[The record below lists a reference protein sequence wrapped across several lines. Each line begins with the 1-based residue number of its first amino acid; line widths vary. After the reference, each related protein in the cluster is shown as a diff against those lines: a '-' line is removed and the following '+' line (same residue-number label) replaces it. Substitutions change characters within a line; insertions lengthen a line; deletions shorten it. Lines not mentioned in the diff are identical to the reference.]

1 MTTETSEVTTQSSD
15 VHDGPQGDSDVDF
28 DAGFD
33 GVEQAA
39 TPGSAE
45 QSHHQGTQDGAGATA
60 EALPQTRLAQ
70 ITEDQFKA
78 LMQKADEVDQI
89 RSDSKRQIDT
99 LAGHL
104 GGMKQLVEGLKQ
116 QRGPLSA
123 GQLKRLGA
131 EYPDVARLLQE
142 DLGALGAA
150 GGQTLDSAEVD
161 RRAQAIVAQ
170 QLPKELVK
178 QEIKILRLYH
188 RDWVDVVR
196 SPEFADWSRTLSVA
210 DQQRLAGNDGEFI
223 ADRISDFKARPK
235 PRSAAQTA
243 VSSNSRQRRLEAAV
257 SPKGAGGHA
266 PAPAAEDDFEA
277 GFRAG

>member
-1 MTTETSEVTTQSSD
+1 MTTETSEVTGQASD
-15 VHDGPQGDSDVDF
+15 ERDGTNSDF
-28 DAGFD
+28 DAGFE
-33 GVEQAA
+33 GIEQTPAPANADDARNHEVQNVAA
-39 TPGSAE
+39 PI
-45 QSHHQGTQDGAGATA
+45 AGA
-60 EALPQTRLAQ
+60 EPQPRLAQ

-78 LMQKADEVDQI
+78 LMTKAEEVDQI

-116 QRGPLSA
+116 QRGSITP
-123 GQLKRLGA
+123 GQLKRVA
-131 EYPDVARLLQE
+131 QEYPDLAQALRE
-142 DLGALGAA
+142 DLKDIGGPA
-150 GGQTLDSAEVD
+150 GQPFDMAEVE

-170 QLPKELVK
+170 ELPKELVK

-188 RDWVDVVR
+188 RDWVDVVK
-196 SPEFADWSRTLSVA
+196 SPEFANWSRTLPHA

-223 ADRISDFKARPK
+223 ADKISDFKARPTPK
-235 PRSAAQTA
+235 AATQNSG
-243 VSSNSRQRRLEAAV
+243 SSNTRQRRLEAAV

>member
-1 MTTETSEVTTQSSD
+1 MTIETSEVTGQTSD
-15 VHDGPQGDSDVDF
+15 DIDGSDGDF

-33 GVEQAA
+33 GIEQTTTPVSADDNHNKEVSDGVASTDQAA
-39 TPGSAE
+39 LQP
-45 QSHHQGTQDGAGATA
+45 
-60 EALPQTRLAQ
+60 RLAQ

-78 LMQKADEVDQI
+78 LMTKAEEVDQI

-116 QRGPLSA
+116 QRGAITP
-123 GQLKRLGA
+123 GQLKRVA
-131 EYPDVARLLQE
+131 QDYPELAKALRE
-142 DLGALGAA
+142 DLKELGGAA
-150 GGQTLDSAEVD
+150 GPGQPVD
-161 RRAQAIVAQ
+161 MADIERRAQAIVAQ
-170 QLPKELVK
+170 ELPKELVK

-196 SPEFADWSRTLSVA
+196 SPEFVNWSRTLAPS

-223 ADRISDFKARPK
+223 ADKISDFKARPK
-235 PRSAAQTA
+235 PKTTTQPASP
-243 VSSNSRQRRLEAAV
+243 SNTRQRRLEAAV
-257 SPKGAGGHA
+257 SPKGTGGHA